1 MPETTLLRIIRK
13 TDILKIRQEL
23 LMNNNTF
30 QVQVV
35 RRGIITL
42 PKELRE
48 HNNIEEGDTLTLIE
62 LGDGVVIMSPKR
74 SRVDEIA
81 DKLAKEWQDSGESLE
96 SMLSTL
102 REVRAEYDTKKS

>member
-1 MPETTLLRIIRK
+1 
-13 TDILKIRQEL
+13 
-23 LMNNNTF
+23 MNNNTF

-42 PKELRE
+42 PKELRD
-48 HNNIEEGDTLTLIE
+48 HNNIEEGDALTLID
-62 LGDGVVIMSPKR
+62 LGDGVVVISPKR

>member
-1 MPETTLLRIIRK
+1 M
-13 TDILKIRQEL
+13 
-23 LMNNNTF
+23 NNTF

-42 PKELRE
+42 PKELRD
-48 HNNIEEGDTLTLIE
+48 HNNIEEGDMLTLID
-62 LGDGVVIMSPKR
+62 LGDGVVVMSPQR

-81 DKLAKEWQDSGESLE
+81 NKLAKEWQDSGETLE
-96 SMLSTL
+96 SMLTTL

>member
-1 MPETTLLRIIRK
+1 
-13 TDILKIRQEL
+13 
-23 LMNNNTF
+23 MNNNTF

-48 HNNIEEGDTLTLIE
+48 HNNIEEGDMLTLID
-62 LGDGVVIMSPKR
+62 LGDGVVVMSPKR

-81 DKLAKEWQDSGESLE
+81 NKLAKEWQDSGESLE
-96 SMLSTL
+96 SMLTTL

>member
-1 MPETTLLRIIRK
+1 
-13 TDILKIRQEL
+13 
-23 LMNNNTF
+23 MNNNTF

-42 PKELRE
+42 PKELRY
-48 HNNIEEGDTLTLIE
+48 HNNIEEGDTLTLID
-62 LGDGVVIMSPKR
+62 LGDGVVVISPKR

>member
-1 MPETTLLRIIRK
+1 M
-13 TDILKIRQEL
+13 
-23 LMNNNTF
+23 NNTF

-48 HNNIEEGDTLTLIE
+48 QNNIEEGDMLTLID
-62 LGDGVVIMSPKR
+62 LGDGVVVMSPQR

-81 DKLAKEWQDSGESLE
+81 NKLAKEWQDSGESLE

-102 REVRAEYDTKKS
+102 REVRAVYDTKKS

>member
-1 MPETTLLRIIRK
+1 M
-13 TDILKIRQEL
+13 
-23 LMNNNTF
+23 NNTF

-42 PKELRE
+42 PKELRD
-48 HNNIEEGDTLTLIE
+48 HNNIEEGDMLTLID
-62 LGDGVVIMSPKR
+62 LGDGVVVMSPQR

-81 DKLAKEWQDSGESLE
+81 NKLAKEWQDSGESLE

>member
-1 MPETTLLRIIRK
+1 M
-13 TDILKIRQEL
+13 
-23 LMNNNTF
+23 NNTF

-48 HNNIEEGDTLTLIE
+48 HNNIEEGDMLTLID
-62 LGDGVVIMSPKR
+62 LGDGVFVVSPKR

-81 DKLAKEWQDSGESLE
+81 DKLAKEWQDSGETLE

>member
-1 MPETTLLRIIRK
+1 
-13 TDILKIRQEL
+13 
-23 LMNNNTF
+23 MNNNTF

-48 HNNIEEGDTLTLIE
+48 HNNIEEGDTLTLID
-62 LGDGVVIMSPKR
+62 LGDGVVVMSPKR
-74 SRVDEIA
+74 SRADEIA
-81 DKLAKEWQDSGESLE
+81 DKLAKEWQDSGETLE

-102 REVRAEYDTKKS
+102 REIRAEYGTKKS

>member
-1 MPETTLLRIIRK
+1 M
-13 TDILKIRQEL
+13 
-23 LMNNNTF
+23 NNTF

-48 HNNIEEGDTLTLIE
+48 HNNIEEGDMLTLIE
-62 LGDGVVIMSPKR
+62 LGDGVVVMSPRR

-81 DKLAKEWQDSGESLE
+81 NKLAREWQDSGESLE
-96 SMLSTL
+96 SMLTTL
-102 REVRAEYDTKKS
+102 REVRAEYDTEKS

>member
-1 MPETTLLRIIRK
+1 
-13 TDILKIRQEL
+13 
-23 LMNNNTF
+23 MNNNTF

-48 HNNIEEGDTLTLIE
+48 HNNIEEGDMLTLID
-62 LGDGVVIMSPKR
+62 LGDGVVVMSPKR

-81 DKLAKEWQDSGESLE
+81 NRLAKEWQDSGESLE
-96 SMLSTL
+96 SMLTTL

>member
-1 MPETTLLRIIRK
+1 
-13 TDILKIRQEL
+13 
-23 LMNNNTF
+23 MNNNTF

-48 HNNIEEGDTLTLIE
+48 HNNIEEGDTLTLID
-62 LGDGVVIMSPKR
+62 LGDGVVVMSPKR
-74 SRVDEIA
+74 SRVDEIT
-81 DKLAKEWQDSGESLE
+81 DKLAKEWQDSSETLE

-102 REVRAEYDTKKS
+102 REVRAEYGTKKS

>member
-1 MPETTLLRIIRK
+1 M
-13 TDILKIRQEL
+13 
-23 LMNNNTF
+23 NNTF

-48 HNNIEEGDTLTLIE
+48 HNNIEEGDMLTLID
-62 LGDGVVIMSPKR
+62 LGDGVVVISPQR

-81 DKLAKEWQDSGESLE
+81 NKLAKEWQDSGESLE
-96 SMLSTL
+96 TMLSTL